1 MNSSRFLAFYDAVL
15 AIVMTILVLSF
26 NIPDPDS
33 WQNIARM
40 IPGFVCYAASFFWL
54 GLMWISSYMAWGKV
68 EVVSERSL
76 FYMLVSLFF
85 SSFFP
90 FATGLV
96 GQDMNSVVA
105 EVFYGVVVLCIT
117 VSNIALTGSINRDHS
132 QPQVDL
138 IYCCMTLVC
147 HSLKE
152 NKKRRSQSGKYRPSY
167 GFPDGSEHQKA
178 GCRQSAEEIP
188 DRRFPSLAGRSAISP
203 AMVWNERNWS
213 GVIPSVCRQSMSS
226 TAMTVSSCIS
236 GNTASDLDSLSQA
249 M

>member
-117 VSNIALTGSINRDHS
+117 VSNNALTGSINRDHS
-132 QPQVDL
+132 QPVLRTLFLLPARTTVIDVL
-138 IYCCMTLVC
+138 IKIVGLLLCVFVW
-147 HSLKE
+147 
-152 NKKRRSQSGKYRPSY
+152 P
-167 GFPDGSEHQKA
+167 
-178 GCRQSAEEIP
+178 
-188 DRRFPSLAGRSAISP
+188 P
-203 AMVWNERNWS
+203 AM
-213 GVIPSVCRQSMSS
+213 SVCIMLAVVVLTFRLFWDTRLPHLTGKKEAVKKALAAQEEEEGSK
-226 TAMTVSSCIS
+226 T
-236 GNTASDLDSLSQA
+236 
-249 M
+249 